1 MDAMVYLMP
10 SKNNR
15 LGIRILMTYIPVVTR
30 TTNEDFLLFQVSMKI
45 TDTMESINTP
55 YRTKEQ
61 HKSEP

>member
-1 MDAMVYLMP
+1 
-10 SKNNR
+10 
-15 LGIRILMTYIPVVTR
+15 MTYIPVVTR

-61 HKSEP
+61 YKSEP